1 MPLTPDE
8 KTIFDI
14 CLPHLPHDA
23 ILFDVGAYKGEWT
36 IYAKQ
41 KTPSAYFYLFE
52 SNSMLCDD
60 LIKTFKPKEAFICN
74 FLVSESNGLKSFYR
88 CAGTAD
94 EMSSSYK
101 RKIFSQ
107 VHTIEEKVKSVS
119 IGEFC
124 SYSTVNSI
132 DFLKIDVEGAEF
144 DVLKGCDYMLSMK
157 SIRFIQVEY
166 GGTYPDAGI
175 TFKEVI
181 TFVNQYGYNV
191 YELIDDKLQLIT
203 ADTFVEDYRFANFL
217 ITHIDICLNQ
227 K

>member
-8 KTIFDI
+8 KTLFNLCVPHLPANAIIFDI
-14 CLPHLPHDA
+14 
-23 ILFDVGAYKGEWT
+23 GAYRGEWT
-36 IYAKQ
+36 LYAKEKLQ
-41 KTPSAYFYLFE
+41 SAFFYLFE
-52 SNSMLCDD
+52 SNNMLCDD
-60 LIKTFKPKEAFICN
+60 LIKTFKSKEAFICN

-88 CAGTAD
+88 CTGTAD
-94 EMSSSYK
+94 EMSSAYK

-119 IGEFC
+119 IDEFC
-124 SYSTVNSI
+124 SYSTVNRI

-175 TFKEVI
+175 TFQEVLNFI
-181 TFVNQYGYNV
+181 NKYGYKA
-191 YELIDDKLQLIT
+191 YELIEEKLKPIT
-203 ADTFVEDYRFANFL
+203 IDNFIEDYRFSNFL
-217 ITHIDICLNQ
+217 ISQHALH
-227 K
+227 